1 MDFLRRFAPC
11 GCIKQQSVGENG
23 EIKDNMTISIKT
35 TCCRRTK
42 IINYNI
48 DIEHSDD
55 LNDIKKII
63 EKMEEKVKSR
73 RDSLINTK

>member
-1 MDFLRRFAPC
+1 MDILRRFAPC
-11 GCIKQQSVGENG
+11 SCMKIQNNENATTS
-23 EIKDNMTISIKT
+23 EKMTVSIKT

-48 DIEHSDD
+48 DIEHSED

-63 EKMEEKVKSR
+63 EKMEEKALNKSK
-73 RDSLINTK
+73 RDSIIF

>member
-1 MDFLRRFAPC
+1 MK
-11 GCIKQQSVGENG
+11 IQNNENAKTN
-23 EIKDNMTISIKT
+23 EKMTISIKT

-63 EKMEEKVKSR
+63 EKMEEKAINKSKR
-73 RDSLINTK
+73 ESLIL

>member
-1 MDFLRRFAPC
+1 MK
-11 GCIKQQSVGENG
+11 IQNNENATTS
-23 EIKDNMTISIKT
+23 EKMTVSIKT

-48 DIEHSDD
+48 DIEHSED

-63 EKMEEKVKSR
+63 EKMEEKALNKSK
-73 RDSLINTK
+73 RDSIIF

>member
-1 MDFLRRFAPC
+1 MDWLRRFAPC
-11 GCIKQQSVGENG
+11 SCMKIQNNENANTN
-23 EIKDNMTISIKT
+23 EKMTISIKT

-63 EKMEEKVKSR
+63 EKMEEKALNKSKR
-73 RDSLINTK
+73 ESLIL